1 MKFTHLHVHSH
12 YSLLDGLAKIDDLIN
27 KAKELNMDSL
37 ALTDHGVL
45 YGAIEFY
52 KKAKKAGIKPII
64 GAELYIAPEGRHF
77 KRSNIDKKRW
87 HLVVLVKDK
96 TGYKNLIQLITKAH
110 LEGFY
115 YKPRVDKEILRE
127 HSNGLIAMS
136 ACFQG
141 EVPKA
146 ILASD
151 IKKAEKVALEYQ
163 DIFGKG
169 NFYLELMPHYN
180 FKEQKIVN
188 KGLKE
193 ISKKTGIPLV
203 ATNDVHYI
211 NPDDAEAQ
219 EVLMCIQT
227 SNTMEDENRLTMDD
241 DFSMKS
247 QEEMIESFKDIPEAI
262 KNTQKIVKECNLEIK
277 LGKIELPYFDLPK
290 EKTTDGYLKKLCLEG
305 LKKRYKKTTS
315 EIKKRLDYEFEVIK
329 KTGFASY
336 FLIVQDFVN
345 WAKNQDIV
353 VGPGR
358 GSVGGSLVSYLLN
371 ITNIDPLKYNLLFE
385 RFLNPERISM
395 PDIDLDFADI
405 RRDEVINYVSQ
416 KYGEDHVAQ
425 IITFGTMAARAV
437 IRDVGR
443 ALNYT
448 YTFCDQLAK
457 TIPFMWSLEEA
468 LQKVLELK
476 ESYETDEQTRRL
488 IDLAKKLEGV
498 ARHVST
504 HACGVVITK
513 NKIDNYTP
521 RQRASRDDE
530 TIVTQYEMHAIEDLG
545 LLKVDFLG
553 LKNLTTIENTIKLIK
568 KLRNKEIDI
577 DSIPLNDKKVFEL
590 FQKANTTGV
599 FQLESSG
606 MKRYLQQ
613 LKPTEFEDIIAMVA
627 LFRPGPMEFIPEF
640 IARKHGQKEITY
652 IHPKLEPILKNT
664 HGVIVYQE
672 QVIQIAKDLAGLSS
686 SEADVLRKAV
696 GKKIKKLLDEQAE
709 KMIKGMVKNKIDKRT
724 AQRIWE
730 FFEPFARYG
739 FNRSH
744 ATCYALIGYQT
755 AYLKVHYTPEFMT
768 ALMNSEQNDIDR
780 IAVLVNEARK
790 EGIEV
795 LPPDINESFDNFTL
809 VADNNIRFG
818 LTAIK
823 NVGHNIVEAI
833 VEERKKNGKYSSI
846 DDFLNRI
853 ESKDFNKK
861 SLESLIKA
869 GAFDSL
875 GERGQLLANLEKML
889 DYSREIQKAKS
900 NGQTNLFDS
909 MSSQSSDLFTLK
921 TKDGL
926 EFQESEKVIWE
937 KELLGIYVSE
947 HPLDKHQSF
956 LEKNA
961 IKINAL
967 NLRQTGKKVKIVGII
982 NTIKKFI
989 TKTGKP
995 MLFVELEDLT
1005 GKIEALVFPT
1015 VFGQDPTVWQEGKIV
1030 ILSGRLSDKDDQLKI
1045 LCNEAEELK
1054 DYED

>member
-52 KKAKKAGIKPII
+52 KKAKQAGIKPII

-77 KRSNIDKKRW
+77 KRPNIDKQRW
-87 HLVVLVKDK
+87 HLVVLAKDK
-96 TGYKNLIQLITKAH
+96 TGYQNLIQLITKAH

-115 YKPRVDKEILRE
+115 YKPRVDKELLME
-127 HSNGLIAMS
+127 HSKGLIAMS
-136 ACFQG
+136 ACLQG
-141 EVPKA
+141 EVSRA
-146 ILASD
+146 ILAND
-151 IKKAEKVALEYQ
+151 IKKAEKVAFEYE

-180 FKEQKIVN
+180 FEEQKKTN
-188 KGLKE
+188 KALKE

-203 ATNDVHYI
+203 ATNDIHYI
-211 NPDDAEAQ
+211 NADDAEAQ
-219 EVLMCIQT
+219 EVLMCVQT
-227 SNTMEDENRLTMDD
+227 NNTMDDENRLTMDD
-241 DFSMKS
+241 DFSVKS
-247 QEEMIESFKDIPEAI
+247 QEEMIKSFKDTPEAI
-262 KNTQKIVKECNLEIK
+262 KNTQKIAEQCNLEIK
-277 LGKIELPYFDLPK
+277 LNKIELPHFDLPK
-290 EKTTDGYLKKLCLEG
+290 GKTADGYLKKLCQDG
-305 LKKRYKKTTS
+305 LKKRYKKVGS
-315 EIKKRLDYEFEVIK
+315 KIKKRLDYELEVIQ

-345 WAKNQDIV
+345 WAKDQDIV

-358 GSVGGSLVSYLLN
+358 GSVGGSLVSFLLN

-385 RFLNPERISM
+385 RFLNAERISM
-395 PDIDLDFADI
+395 PDIDLDFADT
-405 RRDEVINYVSQ
+405 RRDEVIEYVAE
-416 KYGEDHVAQ
+416 KYGQDHVAQ

-443 ALNYT
+443 ALDYT

-457 TIPFMWSLEEA
+457 TIPFMCSLEEA
-468 LQKVLELK
+468 LQKVPELK
-476 ESYETDEQTRRL
+476 ESYETDVQTKRL

-498 ARHVST
+498 ARHAST
-504 HACGVVITK
+504 HACGVIITK

-545 LLKVDFLG
+545 LLKVDLLG
-553 LKNLTTIENTIKLIK
+553 LKNLTIIENTIKLVK

-577 DSIPLNDKKVFEL
+577 DNIPLNDKKVFEL

-613 LKPTEFEDIIAMVA
+613 LKPTEFEDITAMVA
-627 LFRPGPMEFIPEF
+627 LFRPGPMELIPEF
-640 IARKHGQKEITY
+640 IARKHGQREITY

-664 HGVIVYQE
+664 YGVIVYQE
-672 QVIQIAKDLAGLSS
+672 QVIQIAKDLAGFSS

-709 KMIKGMVKNKIDKRT
+709 KMIDGMVKNKIDKQT
-724 AQRIWE
+724 ARRIWE

-744 ATCYALIGYQT
+744 SVAYALIACQT
-755 AYLKVHYTPEFMT
+755 AYLKVHYAPEFMT

-780 IAVLVNEARK
+780 IAVLVSEAKK

-846 DDFLNRI
+846 GDFLNRI

-861 SLESLIKA
+861 SLESLIKT

-875 GERGQLLANLEKML
+875 GERGQLLMSLEKML
-889 DYSREIQKAKS
+889 NYSREIRKAKS

-909 MSSQSSDLFTLK
+909 ISSESSDFFILK
-921 TKDGL
+921 TKETP
-926 EFQESEKVIWE
+926 EFQESEKVVWE

-947 HPLDKHQSF
+947 HPLDRHQAF
-956 LEKNA
+956 LKKIVVN
-961 IKINAL
+961 IKAL
-967 NLRQTGKKVKIVGII
+967 GSKQTGKTVKIAGII

-1005 GKIEALVFPT
+1005 GKIETLVFPT
-1015 VFGQDPTVWQEGKIV
+1015 VLEHDPTVWQEGKIV
-1030 ILSGRLSDKDDQLKI
+1030 ILSGRLSDRDDQLKI

-1054 DYED
+1054 T